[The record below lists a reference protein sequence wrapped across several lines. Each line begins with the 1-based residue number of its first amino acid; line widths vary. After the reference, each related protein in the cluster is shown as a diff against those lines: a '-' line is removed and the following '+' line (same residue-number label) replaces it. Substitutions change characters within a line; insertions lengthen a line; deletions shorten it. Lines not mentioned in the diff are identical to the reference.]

1 VARVA
6 FKGSSSKRKGVV
18 LLIEVQISPCGF
30 VCEREESSVVS
41 EFQVKNKI
49 I

>member
-1 VARVA
+1 MARVA

-18 LLIEVQISPCGF
+18 LLIEKVQISPCGF

-41 EFQVKNKI
+41 EFRVKN
-49 I
+49 